1 MTDFAD
7 GVEQNR
13 VVILGDGSHV
23 EKDEP
28 FLDPSYHRRV
38 PLAQGPGQLG
48 FRISTHRKRG
58 RNGDRYA
65 RYGLNRRAPAAQI

>member
-1 MTDFAD
+1 MTDFTN

-28 FLDPSYHRRV
+28 FLDASYHGRV
-38 PLAQGPGQLG
+38 PLAQGPCQLG
-48 FRISTHRKRG
+48 FRISTRRKRG
-58 RNGDRYA
+58 RNGDRRA
-65 RYGLNRRAPAAQI
+65 RY